1 MLLLL
6 LFEAVLLELLEL
18 CHVLLQSGQL
28 LLVGDG
34 VLLESGQSGLVLLLQ
49 LSLLKNLRKET
60 KKVLWCD

>member
-34 VLLESGQSGLVLLLQ
+34 VLLEGGQGGLVLLFQ
-49 LSLLKNLRKET
+49 LSLLLDLSTHHCEVIR
-60 KKVLWCD
+60 

>member
-49 LSLLKNLRKET
+49 LSLLKNLRK
-60 KKVLWCD
+60 